1 MQYAICGVDHWEHVG
16 YLPWVAWSWLT
27 AFIPINPHLVALNTY
42 SQVLYLR
49 ASNTFPFKQQE
60 HTQHNDLFPAF
71 FNLDQIRIKL
81 KAVNLR
87 SRGIVEVSVQA
98 EHESGV

>member
-1 MQYAICGVDHWEHVG
+1 M
-16 YLPWVAWSWLT
+16 
-27 AFIPINPHLVALNTY
+27 
-42 SQVLYLR
+42 VLGSL
-49 ASNTFPFKQQE
+49 FKQQE
-60 HTQHNDLFPAF
+60 HTQHNDRCPAF

>member
-1 MQYAICGVDHWEHVG
+1 MAHRLHPDQPPSGGSQH
-16 YLPWVAWSWLT
+16 LLSS
-27 AFIPINPHLVALNTY
+27 FIPRRLKHISML
-42 SQVLYLR
+42 
-49 ASNTFPFKQQE
+49 KQQE